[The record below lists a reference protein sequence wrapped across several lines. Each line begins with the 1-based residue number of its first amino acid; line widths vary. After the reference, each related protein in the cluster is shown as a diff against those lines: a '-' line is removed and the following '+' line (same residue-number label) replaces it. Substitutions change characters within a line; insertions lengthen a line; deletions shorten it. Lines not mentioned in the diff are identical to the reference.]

1 MLAYFYPTEADS
13 FLLIF
18 SSHPK
23 TQTPHPS
30 SNREL
35 KGMAL
40 GFIVHL

>member
-13 FLLIF
+13 FLLI

-40 GFIVHL
+40 DFIVHL